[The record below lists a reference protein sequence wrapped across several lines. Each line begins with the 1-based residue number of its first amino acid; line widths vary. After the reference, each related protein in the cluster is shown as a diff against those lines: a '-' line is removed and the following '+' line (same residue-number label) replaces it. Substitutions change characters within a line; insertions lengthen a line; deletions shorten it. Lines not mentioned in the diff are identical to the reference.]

1 MRLSIIIPC
10 YNEEST
16 ILKIIEKINNLNCY
30 DKEIIVIDDFSTD
43 KSLEILEK
51 LLTENKIQKLL
62 KNEINLGKGF
72 SLKKGINIASGDIIL
87 FQDADLEYDPQ
98 DYHKLLFP
106 ILNNYAD
113 VVFGTRFAGSE
124 IKRVLFF
131 WHSFGNWI
139 LTNLSNIFT
148 NINLT
153 DMENCY
159 KVFRSDIIKNI
170 KLNENRFGIEPEIV
184 AKISKIK
191 KIRIYEVSV
200 RYYGRTY
207 REGKKITWK
216 DGFSAIRCILLY
228 NLFKK

>member
-16 ILKIIEKINNLNCY
+16 ILKIVEKINNLNCY